1 MSKPILILILS
12 SFLIGAYY
20 FISIKKITDQV
31 FNCPDTVL
39 YDFER
44 DVKSKPE
51 ATSLFKEYFSEEKG
65 YLQFDVNKFKE
76 SPSAKG
82 DYQYYGGY
90 GIGPNGAGGYLFKNG
105 KLVKKGY
112 CK

>member
-1 MSKPILILILS
+1 MNKPILILILS

-20 FISIKKITDQV
+20 FISIKKLADQI
-31 FNCPDTVL
+31 FNCPDTIL

-44 DVKSKPE
+44 DIKSKSE
-51 ATSLFKEYFSEEKG
+51 AVSLFKEYFSEEKG
-65 YLQFDVNKFKE
+65 YSQFDEKKFRE
-76 SPSAKG
+76 SPAEKG

-90 GIGPNGAGGYLFKNG
+90 AIGPNGAGGYLFKNG
-105 KLVKKGY
+105 KLVKRGY

>member
-1 MSKPILILILS
+1 MALILILS

-20 FISIKKITDQV
+20 FVSIKRITDHI
-31 FNCPDTVL
+31 FICPETSL

-44 DVKSKPE
+44 DVKSKSE
-51 ATSLFKEYFSEEKG
+51 AISLFKEYFSEEKG
-65 YLQFDVNKFKE
+65 YLEFDEKKFRE
-76 SPSAKG
+76 SPANKG
-82 DYQYYGGY
+82 DYQYYAGY